1 MSYDK
6 CRQKYLDKILD
17 EFENKKLKLSNNK
30 KVTNR
35 KQAIAIALSMA
46 QDKCKYTNKDLKQV
60 ETKVN
65 KFLLDDDRKISQSR
79 VPLTNV
85 IETQVLIEKFLKD
98 NKKTK
103 AKKYAF
109 LLNQRIFSA
118 MKNNISITKNI
129 TNIMLDVNKQFI

>member
-30 KVTNR
+30 KVTDR

-60 ETKVN
+60 EIKVN
-65 KFLLDDDRKISQSR
+65 SFLLDDNRKISQTR

-98 NKKTK
+98 NKKAK
-103 AKKYAF
+103 AKKYVF

-129 TNIMLDVNKQFI
+129 TNIMLAVNKLFI

>member
-1 MSYDK
+1 MSYDD
-6 CRQKYLDKILD
+6 CRQKFLDKILN
-17 EFENKKLKLSNNK
+17 EFENKKLKLRNNK
-30 KVTNR
+30 KVKDR

-60 ETKVN
+60 EIKVN
-65 KFLLDDDRKISQSR
+65 KFLLDDDRKISKSR

-85 IETQVLIEKFLKD
+85 IETQVMINKFLKD
-98 NKKTK
+98 NKKAK

-118 MKNNISITKNI
+118 MKNNINIPKNI
-129 TNIMLDVNKQFI
+129 INIMLDINLYF

>member
-1 MSYDK
+1 
-6 CRQKYLDKILD
+6 
-17 EFENKKLKLSNNK
+17 
-30 KVTNR
+30 
-35 KQAIAIALSMA
+35 MA

-98 NKKTK
+98 NKN
-103 AKKYAF
+103 F
-109 LLNQRIFSA
+109 
-118 MKNNISITKNI
+118 
-129 TNIMLDVNKQFI
+129 

>member
-1 MSYDK
+1 MTYEK

-17 EFENKKLKLSNNK
+17 EFENKQLKLRNNK
-30 KVTNR
+30 KVKDR
-35 KQAIAIALSMA
+35 KQALAIALSMA

-60 ETKVN
+60 EIKVN
-65 KFLLDDDRKISQSR
+65 KFLLDDDRKISKSR

-85 IETQVLIEKFLKD
+85 IETQVMIKKFIKD
-98 NKKTK
+98 NKKAK

-118 MKNNISITKNI
+118 MKNDINIPKNI
-129 TNIMLDVNKQFI
+129 INIMLDINQYF

>member
-6 CRQKYLDKILD
+6 CRQKYLDKIID

-30 KVTNR
+30 KVTDR

-65 KFLLDDDRKISQSR
+65 KFYLMM
-79 VPLTNV
+79 
-85 IETQVLIEKFLKD
+85 IEKLVR
-98 NKKTK
+98 
-103 AKKYAF
+103 
-109 LLNQRIFSA
+109 LESWL
-118 MKNNISITKNI
+118 
-129 TNIMLDVNKQFI
+129 ML

>member
-1 MSYDK
+1 MTYEK
-6 CRQKYLDKILD
+6 CRQRYLDKILD
-17 EFENKKLKLSNNK
+17 EFENKQLKLRNNK
-30 KVTNR
+30 KVKDR

-60 ETKVN
+60 EIKVN
-65 KFLLDDDRKISQSR
+65 KFLLDDDRKISKSR

-85 IETQVLIEKFLKD
+85 IETQVMIKKFIKD
-98 NKKTK
+98 NKKAK

-118 MKNNISITKNI
+118 MKNEINIPKNI
-129 TNIMLDVNKQFI
+129 INIMLDINQYF

>member
-1 MSYDK
+1 MTYEK

-17 EFENKKLKLSNNK
+17 EFENKQLKLRNNK
-30 KVTNR
+30 KVKDR

-60 ETKVN
+60 EIKVN
-65 KFLLDDDRKISQSR
+65 KFLLDDDRKISKSR

-85 IETQVLIEKFLKD
+85 IETQVMIDKFLKD
-98 NKKTK
+98 NKKAK

-118 MKNNISITKNI
+118 MKNEINIPKNI
-129 TNIMLDVNKQFI
+129 INIMLDINQYF

>member
-1 MSYDK
+1 MTYEK

-17 EFENKKLKLSNNK
+17 EFENKQLKLRNNK
-30 KVTNR
+30 KVKDR

-60 ETKVN
+60 EIKVN
-65 KFLLDDDRKISQSR
+65 KFLLDDDRKISKSR

-85 IETQVLIEKFLKD
+85 IETKVMIDKFLKD
-98 NKKTK
+98 NKKAK

-118 MKNNISITKNI
+118 MKNDINISKNI
-129 TNIMLDVNKQFI
+129 VNIMLDINQYF

>member
-30 KVTNR
+30 KVTDR

-65 KFLLDDDRKISQSR
+65 NFLDKSHKEIQSLRGNYSLCKVCMENGAHVNWKSDQKSIFNKSIAGNSIMSKILRLYVSSM
-79 VPLTNV
+79 N
-85 IETQVLIEKFLKD
+85 
-98 NKKTK
+98 
-103 AKKYAF
+103 
-109 LLNQRIFSA
+109 
-118 MKNNISITKNI
+118 KNI
-129 TNIMLDVNKQFI
+129 LGNYYKR

>member
-1 MSYDK
+1 MTYEK
-6 CRQKYLDKILD
+6 CRQRYLDKILD
-17 EFENKKLKLSNNK
+17 EFENKQLKLRNNK
-30 KVTNR
+30 KVKDR

-60 ETKVN
+60 EIKVN
-65 KFLLDDDRKISQSR
+65 KFLLDDDRKISKSR

-85 IETQVLIEKFLKD
+85 IETQVMMDKFLKD
-98 NKKTK
+98 NKKAK

-118 MKNNISITKNI
+118 MKNDINIPKNI
-129 TNIMLDVNKQFI
+129 INIMLDINQYF